1 MLRNFVEVPLN
12 ISIIRVLKYVRG
24 KRGGG
29 VTVFRRKCKKFCLT
43 KPKHFKDEP
52 PYFSECWWYR
62 KTLRLKGNYL
72 DFIWKNTCL
81 TFPKKVL
88 REAFCASKYFWH
100 RESLWIRSGGGECHR
115 FASLLLSH
123 IVEKFRSGTLLCFR
137 FLQVTKNLCITGE
150 YHAFL

>member
-1 MLRNFVEVPLN
+1 MLRNFEEVPLN

-29 VTVFRRKCKKFCLT
+29 VTVFRRKCKMFCLT

-81 TFPKKVL
+81 TFPRKVL

-100 RESLWIRSGGGECHR
+100 RESLWIRSGGGGSVTAFRHFYC
-115 FASLLLSH
+115 LTLSKNFV
-123 IVEKFRSGTLLCFR
+123 VEPSCVSDFFK
-137 FLQVTKNLCITGE
+137 
-150 YHAFL
+150 